1 MPGSLFLV
9 ATPIGNL
16 EDITLRGLRVLR
28 EVDLIAAEDTRRTG
42 RLLSHFGITTRT
54 TSLHAHNE
62 SRRVPELLAQ
72 VAEGLR
78 LAVVTDAG
86 MPGVSDP
93 GYLVVRHAID
103 AGLPLVVVPGVSAL
117 TTALA
122 GSGLPSD
129 EFCFLGFAPS
139 RSAERKRW
147 VADALGASSR
157 TSVVFEAPGR
167 VKGLLGDVLE
177 ELGDRQVV
185 VAREMT
191 KVHESWYRGWVSD
204 FTGTDDGPIPER
216 GECVVLLSNLTRP
229 ESTSVQA
236 VSDAEVFSLF
246 QSATDSAS
254 LSRRDAIAK
263 VAGQLGLP
271 KKAVYAIVERAKLSV
286 E

>member
-42 RLLSHFGITTRT
+42 RLLSHFGITTPT

-62 SRRVPELLAQ
+62 SRRVPELLAK
-72 VAEGLR
+72 VAGGLR

-86 MPGVSDP
+86 MPAVSDP
-93 GYLVVRHAID
+93 GYLVVRHAIET
-103 AGLPLVVVPGVSAL
+103 GLPIVVVPGVSAL
-117 TTALA
+117 TMALA
-122 GSGLPSD
+122 GSGLPSE

-139 RSAERKRW
+139 RAAERRRW
-147 VADALGASSR
+147 VASCLGGSSR

-177 ELGDRQVV
+177 ALGDRQVV

-191 KVHESWYRGWVSD
+191 KIHETWYRGWASD
-204 FTGTDDGPIPER
+204 FSGAGDGPIPER
-216 GECVVLLSNLTRP
+216 GECVVLVSNLIRP
-229 ESTSVQA
+229 GSAAHRATSDEEIFA
-236 VSDAEVFSLF
+236 LF
-246 QSATDSAS
+246 KAATDSES

-263 VAGQLGLP
+263 VARQLDLP
-271 KKAVYAIVERAKLSV
+271 KKSVYAIVERAKLSV